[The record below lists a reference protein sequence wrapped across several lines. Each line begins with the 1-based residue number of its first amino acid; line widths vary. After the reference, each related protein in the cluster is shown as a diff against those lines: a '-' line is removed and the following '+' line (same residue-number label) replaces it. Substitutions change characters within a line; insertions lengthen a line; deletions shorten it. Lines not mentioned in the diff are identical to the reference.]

1 MVVLWTPMA
10 EADLATI
17 FDFIADDNLQAAVDM
32 DRLLRKSGNS
42 LAVFPYKGRLGR
54 VAKTRELIAH
64 PNYIVVY
71 RIAGDSIQILSIL
84 HAAQQYPP
92 E

>member
-10 EADLATI
+10 EADLAAI

-32 DRLLRKSGNS
+32 DRLLRKSCNS
-42 LAVFPYKGRLGR
+42 LALFPYKGRLGK

-71 RIAGDSIQILSIL
+71 RIIDDNIQILSIL

>member
-10 EADLATI
+10 EADLAAI

-42 LAVFPYKGRLGR
+42 LALFPYKGRLGK

-71 RIAGDSIQILSIL
+71 RIIDDNIQILSIL

-92 E
+92 